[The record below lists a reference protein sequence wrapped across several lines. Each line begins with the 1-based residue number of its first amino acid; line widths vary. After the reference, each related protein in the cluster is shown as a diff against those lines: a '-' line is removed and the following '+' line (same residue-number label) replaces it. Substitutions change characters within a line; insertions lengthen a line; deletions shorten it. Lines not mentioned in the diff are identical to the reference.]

1 MTLAPLTKVRG
12 AFVMQREASCHPS
25 VGDGPSSPLRTRL
38 RIRRNIL
45 EIANVI
51 LRADE
56 LNRPLQRRYYKPTNL
71 NSGYRLYAANEKIG
85 ICLTGAK
92 RNRFPRG
99 EAVERSETDEERR
112 NRAIFHAVRKKVR
125 FEKLYVLICL
135 RPISENVAVPHPP
148 LRGTFPPGEG
158 I

>member
-1 MTLAPLTKVRG
+1 MIWQSNT
-12 AFVMQREASCHPS
+12 
-25 VGDGPSSPLRTRL
+25 
-38 RIRRNIL
+38 
-45 EIANVI
+45 
-51 LRADE
+51 
-56 LNRPLQRRYYKPTNL
+56 
-71 NSGYRLYAANEKIG
+71 
-85 ICLTGAK
+85 
-92 RNRFPRG
+92 FPRG

-158 I
+158 IGPPIYNSTISLLKPIA

>member
-1 MTLAPLTKVRG
+1 MEFARRAGSQVVRKICVVVF
-12 AFVMQREASCHPS
+12 ALRRS
-25 VGDGPSSPLRTRL
+25 VSFYRTS
-38 RIRRNIL
+38 NW
-45 EIANVI
+45 
-51 LRADE
+51 
-56 LNRPLQRRYYKPTNL
+56 

-92 RNRFPRG
+92 RNRVPRG
-99 EAVERSETDEERR
+99 EAVERSETDEEWR
-112 NRAIFHAVRKKVR
+112 NRAIFHAVRKKVQ